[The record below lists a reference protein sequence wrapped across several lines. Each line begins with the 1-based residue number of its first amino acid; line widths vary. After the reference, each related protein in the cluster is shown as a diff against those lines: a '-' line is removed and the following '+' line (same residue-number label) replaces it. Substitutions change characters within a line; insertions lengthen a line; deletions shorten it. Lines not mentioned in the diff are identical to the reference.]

1 MRVVSRG
8 GKKAS
13 QKCVRANVEQ
23 DDFPCVKNAGGIVMT
38 KTEKEKKPSK
48 KERELDESLKES
60 FPASD
65 PPSQEDP
72 DKKVGR

>member
-1 MRVVSRG
+1 
-8 GKKAS
+8 
-13 QKCVRANVEQ
+13 
-23 DDFPCVKNAGGIVMT
+23 MT
-38 KTEKEKKPSK
+38 KTEKEPKPSQ

-72 DKKVGR
+72 DKKAGR